1 MNVHPG
7 DNRWSIQRI
16 VGGAFENTGVR
27 EAKNITIPFVGEGE
41 QQIFHSRE
49 EQASFPS
56 YNVSCLINPAN
67 QTVVNFDDRDI
78 VYSVV
83 FAITVDSSV
92 VLVAGCYS

>member
-1 MNVHPG
+1 M
-7 DNRWSIQRI
+7 
-16 VGGAFENTGVR
+16 T
-27 EAKNITIPFVGEGE
+27 PFVGEGE

-49 EQASFPS
+49 EKASFPS

>member
-1 MNVHPG
+1 MNVEPG

-16 VGGAFENTGVR
+16 AGGAFENATER
-27 EAKNITIPFVGEGE
+27 SDKSITIPFVAEGE
-41 QQIFHSRE
+41 QQKLHSKE
-49 EQASFPS
+49 ERASFPL

-67 QTVVNFDDRDI
+67 QTVVNFDARDV

-92 VLVAGCYS
+92 AHIVGCYG

>member
-16 VGGAFENTGVR
+16 AGGAFETAAER
-27 EAKNITIPFVGEGE
+27 EAKSIMTPFVGEGE

-49 EQASFPS
+49 EKASFPS

-92 VLVAGCYS
+92 ALVAGCYS